1 LGPSG
6 SDGHVLVNV
15 LQGPVGATQAWW
27 IRRDAPAAADVLP
40 GKIVRLASGATVDQP
55 EYRFKIDAFT
65 PETFPMARLAD
76 YMGDLAVLL
85 GEQEHVHFVR
95 LEPGSTVLVQRIDR
109 ESAPRVR
116 DRIRAL
122 RPSEGQGAGDA
133 LSAFKAIDRRLAE
146 DNATGELCGDGGA
159 QIIRFPG
166 REQPQPQPLTFGA
179 FRQPGRLDGVLI
191 RLGGMGETV
200 PVHLEDECAVH
211 HCFATRE
218 MARRLARHL
227 YEAPLRV
234 HGAGR
239 WERDAE
245 GAWQLK
251 RFDIADFETLDD
263 SPLGVVLARL
273 RRVPGSDWRAVHD
286 SYAEFEAEKAHD
298 D

>member
-1 LGPSG
+1 
-6 SDGHVLVNV
+6 VLDTSYCTGDAAV
-15 LQGPVGATQAWW
+15 LA
-27 IRRDAPAAADVLP
+27 
-40 GKIVRLASGATVDQP
+40 GKIVRLSSGVTVDQP
-55 EYRFKIDAFT
+55 EYRFKIDAYT
-65 PETFPMARLAD
+65 PETFPMARLAA

-122 RPSEGQGAGDA
+122 RPSEGQGADDA
-133 LSAFKAIDRRLAE
+133 LSAFKTINRRLAE
-146 DNATGELCGDGGA
+146 DNATGQLCGNDGA

-166 REQPQPQPLTFGA
+166 CEQPQPLTFGA
-179 FRQPGRLDGVLI
+179 FRQPGSLDGVLI
-191 RLGGMGETV
+191 RLGGTGETV
-200 PVHLEDECAVH
+200 PVHLEDDCAIH

-218 MARRLARHL
+218 IARRLAPHL

-234 HGAGR
+234 HGTGR

-263 SPLGVVLARL
+263 SPLGVVLDRL
-273 RRVPGSDWRAVHD
+273 RRVPGSDWRAVD
-286 SYAEFEAEKAHD
+286 DPYAELQQLRHGPGEVH
-298 D
+298 